1 MGDSPCWPVSFVGR
15 PWRVWGR
22 TLRSSLMLLHC
33 TSILCYIN
41 IVGLQDDSRCPLPPV
56 VYVWPLP
63 LWIRTTCLTEK
74 TLRNDS
80 VWLLR
85 LGRKRHDGFHWLF
98 DHLFRGMPS
107 VCCEGIR
114 ATLQRNPC
122 GERLR
127 PPAHSHVCVPSWK
140 RSPWVQMTTTPGN
153 VMTVNVWR
161 TESELPS

>member
-1 MGDSPCWPVSFVGR
+1 MLTSFLCWATMESVGENSKKFPDAPPLHLHPVLYKYSRSPRWLP
-15 PWRVWGR
+15 
-22 TLRSSLMLLHC
+22 M
-33 TSILCYIN
+33 
-41 IVGLQDDSRCPLPPV
+41 PLPPV

-98 DHLFRGMPS
+98 DHLFRGMPT